1 MPAVLRS
8 ILTLAVLLTG
18 LVASSASEAGMLLGT
33 ATSQPVGHYDFC
45 KRNRAECGANA
56 AVGPVAMTD
65 RLWAMIIEIN
75 AAVNAGITPKTDD
88 EIYGVPEY
96 WAYPTTVGDCEDFAL
111 LKQFMLEREGLPR
124 SALLLTVVRQPNGDG
139 HAVLTVS
146 TDRGDIILDN
156 LDRRALD
163 WSQTPYRYLKRQ
175 SQQDS
180 AKWVSIDDDR
190 DMLVGSVR

>member
-1 MPAVLRS
+1 
-8 ILTLAVLLTG
+8 
-18 LVASSASEAGMLLGT
+18 MLLGT

-65 RLWAMIIEIN
+65 RLWAVIIEIN

-190 DMLVGSVR
+190 EMLVGSVR